1 MIRACLNARP
11 IRHDQ
16 TRSDTIRI
24 FVLKAGFE
32 PLWLRIIEQCFSR
45 TRGFRMIARL
55 RRAITTDL
63 LVPEVLRDE
72 RTLRVRAGLERRHLR
87 RPADH
92 AWPRA
97 ALLF

>member
-1 MIRACLNARP
+1 
-11 IRHDQ
+11 
-16 TRSDTIRI
+16 
-24 FVLKAGFE
+24 
-32 PLWLRIIEQCFSR
+32 
-45 TRGFRMIARL
+45 MIARL